1 MTDSDRHLVYSEGL
15 KQAISRVLYLMA
27 INLVPLLPTE
37 SSGLPGGLESGS
49 LYSSLFS
56 LSLSGVYQ
64 ASPIT
69 QRAVGSYI
77 KPICGPTFSP
87 LPRKKALLASH
98 RAVYFLWHFP
108 WDYSHS
114 VLQSA
119 VSYRARTFLFRDYTM
134 TSSMKRP
141 SCLLLIGTKKREL
154 YN

>member
-1 MTDSDRHLVYSEGL
+1 MT
-15 KQAISRVLYLMA
+15 

-37 SSGLPGGLESGS
+37 SSGLPGGLKSGP

-77 KPICGPTFSP
+77 KPASGPTISP
-87 LPRKKALLASH
+87 LPHEKLMLISH

-108 WDYSHS
+108 WDHSHS
-114 VLQSA
+114 ALQSA
-119 VSYRARTFLFRDYTM
+119 ASCGARTFLFKEQTCE
-134 TSSMKRP
+134 SSLKRP
-141 SCLLLIGTKKREL
+141 SCLLLNHYFLQGRVFDCSFDRKL
-154 YN
+154 NPYYP